1 MTEAF
6 IDDNIWEINQ
16 FPRSGIFNNYFSISN
31 IFYYNSLNDKTF
43 EKVNS
48 VAAIQIPEKL
58 IKGLDINLNNNKKTI
73 LYGYKS
79 VKDFVLK
86 NKDIIIKNKCTIMK
100 KEIIGTEEMWS
111 VDLNMLFFN
120 ENTDW
125 KK

>member
-100 KEIIGTEEMWS
+100 KEIIGTEEIWS